1 MSTESKAVREWA
13 RAHGFTVGDRGRFSR
28 QVLDAYAA
36 AHGAG
41 AVERAAA
48 APVVEARES
57 VTVDGQEVP
66 F

>member
-1 MSTESKAVREWA
+1 MSKESKAVREWA

-36 AHGAG
+36 AHGG
-41 AVERAAA
+41 QVVERAVAT
-48 APVVEARES
+48 PEVEVRES